1 MRVLDFVKARVLGSR
16 FLSSGAIVLAGGLFV
31 NILNY
36 TFTLVISRLVG
47 VAVFGEVSALIGL
60 SLIVSVPASALTLLV
75 AREASIRKAADEH
88 DLIPHVV
95 AYIRK
100 NTFLLA
106 LVLWL
111 GMLLLLPYLEQ
122 ALHIART
129 PFLIFSLI
137 IPITLFASIQLGA
150 FQGLQNFSEF
160 VVQNSIVAFIKL
172 FGSILLVLAGYALSG
187 VVTALVLG
195 YACGLVF
202 GFFAL
207 RKKFKKRFKKAT
219 ATDSEGDFHAHH
231 HTAAFIKK
239 LRGPLLRAYPALLLT
254 TLLLALLSN
263 VDVVL
268 AKHYLS
274 DSDAGLYGALST
286 IGSII
291 VYGITAFV
299 TVMLPMAAE
308 SHARKGKSG
317 QVLALSLSFI
327 AFVAICAVL
336 FFSLFPTFIVWVMFG
351 ARYLSIAPYLGL
363 YAVAMLFEALSIA
376 LANYSI
382 AINNRT
388 FLVAFLAGIALELG
402 LVALYHSTIGAV
414 VMMVVISSAALFVL
428 LALNYFIFCRSTSAA
443 TK

>member
-1 MRVLDFVKARVLGSR
+1 MSISSFVKKILSSK
-16 FLSSGAIVLAGGLFV
+16 FISSGAIVLIGGLFV

-36 TFTLVISRLVG
+36 SFTLIISRLVG

-60 SLIVSVPASALTLLV
+60 SIIVSVPAAALTLLV
-75 AREASIRKAADEH
+75 AREASVRKAAGEH
-88 DLIPHVV
+88 DLVPHVV
-95 AYIRK
+95 SYIRK
-100 NTFLLA
+100 NTILLA
-106 LVLWL
+106 LVLWF
-111 GMLLLLPYLEQ
+111 GMLLILPYLEN
-122 ALHIART
+122 ALHIPST

-137 IPITLFASIQLGA
+137 IPISLFVSIQLGA
-150 FQGLQNFSEF
+150 FQGLQDFPDF
-160 VVQNSIVAFIKL
+160 VIQNSIVALIKL
-172 FGSILLVLAGYALSG
+172 FGSIALVLLGFALSG

-195 YACGLVF
+195 YALALIY
-202 GFFAL
+202 GFYAL
-207 RKKFKKRFKKAT
+207 RKHFRKNGVLIAERKT
-219 ATDSEGDFHAHH
+219 HH
-231 HTAAFIKK
+231 HSPDFLRQ

-274 DSDAGLYGALST
+274 AADAGFYGALST

-308 SHARKGKSG
+308 SHAKKGKSG

-327 AFVAICAVL
+327 VLIAISAVL
-336 FFSLFPTFIVWVMFG
+336 VFTLIPNFIVNIMFG
-351 ARYLSIAPYLGL
+351 ARYLTIAPYLGL

-382 AINNRT
+382 AIRNRT
-388 FLVAFLAGIALELG
+388 FLVAFVAGIALELG
-402 LVALYHSTIGAV
+402 LIALYHASIGAV
-414 VMMVVISSAALFVL
+414 VTMVVISSASLFVL
-428 LALNYFIFCRSTSAA
+428 LALNYFIYCRTS
-443 TK
+443 KKFS